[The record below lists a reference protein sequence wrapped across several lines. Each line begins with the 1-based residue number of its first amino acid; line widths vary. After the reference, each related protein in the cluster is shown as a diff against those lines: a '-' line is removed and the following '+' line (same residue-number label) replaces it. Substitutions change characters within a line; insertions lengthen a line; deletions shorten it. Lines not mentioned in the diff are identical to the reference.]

1 MKTKR
6 FAAVVASLGI
16 IASMA
21 AIVPMSA
28 GAAYPVADQAT
39 GGSVKF
45 NKYLVIPTG
54 TAVPNVSTVFT
65 ITPVDPPVAT
75 VQDTIL
81 TFKGVEGVVFGVSEG
96 VVPSANRKSA
106 TVSFNTNNET
116 ILDINKEDK
125 SVELDGESNNEKFAT
140 VPVTVDFSAVKFPE
154 PGIYCYELSET
165 IPEGVSVVNVSG
177 TKCIYYVNVIDT
189 DGKLSVES
197 YTLQNGTEAPDFE
210 TLTDNDVEPPVDY
223 EHNKKKIDGV
233 TNRYKSYSIEFNKV
247 VQGNQGSR
255 DKYFKFTV
263 KLTNPAVGEEGHVN
277 VSNDDIFV
285 IDTENSEYDLAPENN
300 LVTKYSAEE
309 MLKANSTDIHSTTG
323 EGAYKYVTYSE
334 LAAGKDFYLHS
345 GQNIDILGIP
355 EGLGYEITEVEEDYT
370 PAVGAKSGEGM
381 DADGVVADTKNKITD
396 TALTANAEV
405 TFTNTKGGVIPT
417 GVIVSVAGSAGI
429 VAVGAAGVACGLFMK
444 KKKSDEE

>member
-81 TFKGVEGVVFGVSEG
+81 TFKGVEGVVFGASEG
-96 VVPSANRKSA
+96 VVPSENRKSA

-277 VSNDDIFV
+277 VSNDNIFV
-285 IDTENSEYDLAPENN
+285 IDTENSEYDLAPEKN

-370 PAVGAKSGEGM
+370 PQ
-381 DADGVVADTKNKITD
+381 
-396 TALTANAEV
+396 
-405 TFTNTKGGVIPT
+405 
-417 GVIVSVAGSAGI
+417 
-429 VAVGAAGVACGLFMK
+429 
-444 KKKSDEE
+444 

>member
-1 MKTKR
+1 ML
-6 FAAVVASLGI
+6 FF
-16 IASMA
+16 
-21 AIVPMSA
+21 
-28 GAAYPVADQAT
+28 GA
-39 GGSVKF
+39 
-45 NKYLVIPTG
+45 
-54 TAVPNVSTVFT
+54 
-65 ITPVDPPVAT
+65 
-75 VQDTIL
+75 
-81 TFKGVEGVVFGVSEG
+81 SEG
-96 VVPSANRKSA
+96 VVPSENRKSA

-277 VSNDDIFV
+277 VSNDNIFV
-285 IDTENSEYDLAPENN
+285 IDTENSEYDLAPEKN

-429 VAVGAAGVACGLFMK
+429 VAVGVAGVACGLFMK